1 MAQEYKT
8 KQRAM
13 IEKLLKENSGEH
25 ITAERIVVLLNEKG
39 YTIGKATVYRCLER
53 MIEQGTVKKY
63 AFGEGKSACYE
74 YQGDNSKIHYHL
86 KCSICGELKHLECD
100 LLNSL
105 PEHVL
110 EHHGF
115 KLDAVQTVL
124 MGICEKCG
132 KNEG

>member
-1 MAQEYKT
+1 MTQGYKT

-25 ITAERIVVLLNEKG
+25 ITADKIVTLLNEKG
-39 YTIGKATVYRCLER
+39 CAVGKATVYRCLER

-74 YQGDNSKIHYHL
+74 YQGECSASHYHL
-86 KCSICGELKHLECD
+86 KCNVCGELTHLECD

-115 KLDAVQTVL
+115 KLDTVQTVL
-124 MGICEKCG
+124 MGTCEKCG
-132 KNEG
+132 KNRG